1 MSDVA
6 AGPDDEAEPTPTDD
20 RETTPDDVLHDA
32 RIELDQWRA
41 SFRMDPLER

>member
-6 AGPDDEAEPTPTDD
+6 ETSDDDPEPTPDD
-20 RETTPDDVLHDA
+20 DPAPTPDDVLHDA